1 MRFFAL
7 LDFQHMV
14 LAFFL
19 GLVAVIVTA
28 VAWGSYPRRGK
39 DDPDF
44 EEGEGQITLES
55 GVVIGSGPM
64 APLLVFLY
72 VLIIAWVLGYLI
84 IEGLLGGP
92 I

>member
-7 LDFQHMV
+7 LDFQHLV
-14 LAFFL
+14 LAIGL
-19 GLVAVIVTA
+19 GLVAVIVTV
-28 VAWGSYPRRGK
+28 VAWGSYPRRSR

-44 EEGEGQITLES
+44 EAGEEKITLES
-55 GVVIGSGPM
+55 GIVMGSGPI
-64 APLLVFLY
+64 APLLRLLY
-72 VLIIAWVLGYLI
+72 VLIILWVLGYLI

>member
-14 LAFFL
+14 LAFVL

-44 EEGEGQITLES
+44 ESGEEKITLES
-55 GVVIGSGPM
+55 GIVMGAGPIV
-64 APLLVFLY
+64 PLLRFLY
-72 VLIIAWVLGYLI
+72 VLIILWVLGYLI